1 MQNILHKIFEIAVWV
16 QGLIEEKAGEKQG
29 SSMNSSGD
37 TQKPLDI
44 MSDILVEKHL
54 RELSEIQKL
63 VSEEREEVMNLNDSG
78 RYFVAYDPLDG
89 SSLIDVNLSVGSIFG
104 IYENDF
110 AGNDIVA
117 ACYIVYGPRL
127 EVVWAD
133 SSGVKFFR
141 KIGEEFVE
149 QGIQQLQEKWK
160 ILAPGSKHQLWP
172 EYQKELVAEFWKDG
186 YTLRYSGGMVPDL
199 HQIILK
205 RGGLFC
211 YPETKWNP
219 QGKLRKLFEVFP
231 FAYIFEQLG
240 WDAIDNTGKRILD
253 NGYTKI
259 HESIPCYFGSNSE
272 IKKVQQ
278 KI

>member
-1 MQNILHKIFEIAVWV
+1 
-16 QGLIEEKAGEKQG
+16 
-29 SSMNSSGD
+29 MNSSGD

-149 QGIQQLQEKWK
+149 QGIQQLQEK
-160 ILAPGSKHQLWP
+160 
-172 EYQKELVAEFWKDG
+172 
-186 YTLRYSGGMVPDL
+186 
-199 HQIILK
+199 
-205 RGGLFC
+205 
-211 YPETKWNP
+211 
-219 QGKLRKLFEVFP
+219 
-231 FAYIFEQLG
+231 
-240 WDAIDNTGKRILD
+240 
-253 NGYTKI
+253 
-259 HESIPCYFGSNSE
+259 
-272 IKKVQQ
+272 
-278 KI
+278 